1 MQIIAIS
8 DIYGDEEIVEELID
22 RIKSRSNERIVIV
35 AGDIGLYD
43 KREEND
49 YLERVRRI
57 FYMLLSVCKSVFY
70 VPGDTDLKTLEI
82 DDERIINL
90 DRQYYIAEMGNMKI
104 GLFGLGGAPKH
115 SVRESFPYLWDE
127 RINVVHE
134 DTLKTLK
141 MNYEKLIANGTELTI
156 MVTHSPPY
164 RVADY
169 SIPITLKEF
178 VVLEEITEEQRAK
191 TKSRNPRHLGSKAIK
206 EFVNDLKPDVHIF
219 GHVHKQGGKIAGKSV
234 NVSHLSALPYKLTGR
249 KFLRMD
255 IAKEGVRYS
264 FDSVVDGY
272 IEFEEFIECYL

>member
-8 DIYGDEEIVEELID
+8 DIYGDEEIVEELVD
-22 RIKSRSNERIVIV
+22 RIKSRNNERIVIV

-43 KREEND
+43 KKEEND

-70 VPGDTDLKTLEI
+70 VPGDTDMKTLEI

-90 DRQYYIAEMGNMKI
+90 DRHYYIAEVGNMKI
-104 GLFGLGGAPKH
+104 GLFGLGGASKH
-115 SVRESFPYLWDE
+115 SVRERFPYLWDE
-127 RINVVHE
+127 RINIVQE
-134 DTLKTLK
+134 DLFKALKI
-141 MNYEKLIANGTELTI
+141 NYEKLIANGTELTI
-156 MVTHSPPY
+156 LVTHSPPY

-169 SIPITLKEF
+169 STPITLKEF
-178 VVLEEITEEQRAK
+178 IVLEEITEEQRAK

-206 EFVNDLKPDVHIF
+206 EFVDDFKPDVHIF
-219 GHVHKQGGKIAGKSV
+219 GHVHKQGGKIAEGSV

-249 KFLRMD
+249 KFLSMD
-255 IAKEGVRYS
+255 IAKESVEFS
-264 FDSVVDGY
+264 FDNVVEKY

>member
-49 YLERVRRI
+49 YLDRVKRI
-57 FYMLLSVCKSVFY
+57 FYLFLGACKFVFY
-70 VPGDTDLKTLEI
+70 VPGDTDLKNLEI

-90 DRQYYIAEMGNMKI
+90 DRQYYIADVENMKI

-115 SVRESFPYLWDE
+115 SVRERFPYLWDE
-127 RINVVHE
+127 RINIVHE
-134 DTLKTLK
+134 DILKTLK
-141 MNYEKLIANGTELTI
+141 INYEKLITNETELTI

-169 SIPITLKEF
+169 STPITLKEF
-178 VVLEEITEEQRAK
+178 MVMEEITEEHRAK
-191 TKSRNPRHLGSKAIK
+191 TKSRNPLHLGSKAIRA
-206 EFVNDLKPDVHIF
+206 FVDVFKLDIHIF
-219 GHVHKQGGKIAGKSV
+219 GHVHKQGGKIAGGSL

-249 KFLRMD
+249 KFLTMD
-255 IAKEGVRYS
+255 IGKKGVKFS
-264 FDSVVDGY
+264 FDSVVEKY
-272 IEFEEFIECYL
+272 IEFEEFIEYYL